1 MNIHPVIATFEH
13 QAKILDVTGDTEDTD
28 DATALLA
35 GWIDLSLERLTEAD
49 VSTLVRVG
57 GLLFRDGLNRRNAAQ
72 TDR

>member
-28 DATALLA
+28 DAIALLA